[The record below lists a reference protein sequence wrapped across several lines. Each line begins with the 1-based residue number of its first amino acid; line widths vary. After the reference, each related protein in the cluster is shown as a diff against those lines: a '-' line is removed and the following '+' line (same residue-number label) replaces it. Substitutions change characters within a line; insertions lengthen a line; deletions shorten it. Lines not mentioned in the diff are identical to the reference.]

1 MEGIGAEGP
10 LPCSP
15 SAQALG
21 GKEADSKKPATGC
34 STDSP
39 LEALLSGAESGDTVH
54 SGTPG
59 DIELKLKT
67 PQGGGLKDFQGY
79 SSLEEC
85 PSV

>member
-59 DIELKLKT
+59 DIGTEVKA
-67 PQGGGLKDFQGY
+67 LKDSQGY

-85 PSV
+85 PSM